1 MLCVALAD
9 SIFPAWRRVLS
20 RGDHPPVR
28 LVIIPATPLTIVCPA
43 SLAGG
48 SVADGFLA
56 LGAAPPDGG
65 ADPLALLGAMVTV
78 IAIVGLSV
86 MLTISVRG
94 KIARRNA
101 ERPSARELM
110 DKIKQAP
117 HRRDDADATTARMLE
132 TAQRLAAQLDNKAE
146 RLEQLIARAD
156 ERVAALDARVGRLSE
171 PPWAAQ
177 RAAPPAQS
185 SGRVPDP
192 PPGPLPEMEGGRSDS
207 RASET
212 RAPGDP
218 LTLTIYELTDTG
230 RSPLEIAKALDEQI
244 GKVEL
249 ILALREG

>member
-1 MLCVALAD
+1 M
-9 SIFPAWRRVLS
+9 
-20 RGDHPPVR
+20 
-28 LVIIPATPLTIVCPA
+28 IIPATPLTIVCPA
-43 SLAGG
+43 FAGG
-48 SVADGFLA
+48 GPVADGVLA
-56 LGAAPPDGG
+56 LAAAAPDGG
-65 ADPLALLGAMVTV
+65 ADPLALVGAMITV

-110 DKIKQAP
+110 DKIKQTSHPP
-117 HRRDDADATTARMLE
+117 HSRADADATTAQMLE

-156 ERVAALDARVGRLSE
+156 DRLAALG
-171 PPWAAQ
+171 
-177 RAAPPAQS
+177 
-185 SGRVPDP
+185 GRVPDP
-192 PPGPLPEMEGGRSDS
+192 PPDPLPATASLRPGREGGRSGPRS
-207 RASET
+207 SNRSS
-212 RAPGDP
+212 APRDP
-218 LTLTIYELTDTG
+218 LTQTIYELTDTG

>member
-1 MLCVALAD
+1 M
-9 SIFPAWRRVLS
+9 
-20 RGDHPPVR
+20 R

-43 SLAGG
+43 LAAGG
-48 SVADGFLA
+48 TVADG
-56 LGAAPPDGG
+56 GE
-65 ADPLALLGAMVTV
+65 DPLALLGAMVTV
-78 IAIVGLSV
+78 IAIVGLSA

-94 KIARRNA
+94 RIARRNA

-110 DKIKQAP
+110 DKIKQSAHPP
-117 HRRDDADATTARMLE
+117 HPPHSRADADATTAQMLE

-156 ERVAALDARVGRLSE
+156 ERVQALGGRVGRLSE
-171 PPWAAQ
+171 PPSAAQ

-185 SGRVPDP
+185 SDRSPNP
-192 PPGPLPEMEGGRSDS
+192 PPGPLLEREGGRSDS

-212 RAPGDP
+212 RAPDDP
-218 LTLTIYELTDTG
+218 LTQTIYELTDTG

>member
-1 MLCVALAD
+1 M
-9 SIFPAWRRVLS
+9 IS

-28 LVIIPATPLTIVCPA
+28 LVIIPATLLTIVCPA
-43 SLAGG
+43 FAGG
-48 SVADGFLA
+48 GPLADGVLA
-56 LGAAPPDGG
+56 LAAAPPDGG
-65 ADPLALLGAMVTV
+65 ADPLALVGAMITV

-110 DKIKQAP
+110 DKIKQPP
-117 HRRDDADATTARMLE
+117 HPPHSRADADATTAQMLE
-132 TAQRLAAQLDNKAE
+132 TAGRLAAHLDNKAE

-156 ERVAALDARVGRLSE
+156 ERLAALGGRVGRLSE
-171 PPWAAQ
+171 PPSAAQ
-177 RAAPPAQS
+177 RAAPRAQS
-185 SGRVPDP
+185 SDRSPNP
-192 PPGPLPEMEGGRSDS
+192 PPGPVPEREGGRSDS

-218 LTLTIYELTDTG
+218 LTQTIYELTDTG